1 MSMDLPSN
9 SKTDVVGALTQS
21 LANCYEE
28 IALLHRVSE
37 SMRVSNIPEVVF
49 EQMCNDLKEVLDAES
64 ILILLNNQDLLLRP
78 FMSFLSDQS
87 FVREESLDFIWDH
100 LRMCDDQRLGVLVDS
115 DVDGPFKWDWPE
127 EIRSIIV
134 VPIKRDNVLIGCL
147 VAMNKLKKPDFDY
160 VDARL
165 LISIATKSAVYLENH
180 QLYHDL
186 QDLMIGSLRALTSSI
201 DAKDPYTCGHSE
213 RVAIISRWLA
223 CQKGLSKKQLRDA
236 YLGGLLHDVGK
247 IGISEQ
253 VLCKPGKLTEDEFD
267 QIRRHPEIGANIVQG
282 IKQLIEVNEAIL
294 THHERMDGTG
304 YPRGLQGETIPLIGR
319 IVGLADSF
327 DAMTSTRVY
336 RQALPLDT
344 ALAEI
349 RRYSGTH
356 YDPELS
362 NFLLS
367 LDTNELLHW
376 FESQRQENDFNY
388 LHKTISSSN

>member
-1 MSMDLPSN
+1 MSMDVSSN

-37 SMRVSNIPEVVF
+37 GMRVSNIPEIVF
-49 EQMCNDLKEVLDAES
+49 EQLCNDLKGVLEAES
-64 ILILLNNQDLLLRP
+64 ILILLNNQDVLLRP
-78 FMSFLSDQS
+78 FKSFLSNQS
-87 FVREESLDFIWDH
+87 YVREEMLDFIWDR
-100 LRMCDDQRLGVLVDS
+100 LRICDDQRLGVLVDS

-127 EIRSIIV
+127 EIRSIVV

-147 VAMNKLKKPDFDY
+147 IAMNKLEKPDFDY

-213 RVAIISRWLA
+213 RVALISKWLA
-223 CQKGLSKKQLRDA
+223 CQKGLSEKQLRDA
-236 YLGGLLHDVGK
+236 YLGGFLHDVGK
-247 IGISEQ
+247 IGVSEQ

-267 QIRRHPEIGANIVQG
+267 QIRRHPEIGANILQG
-282 IKQLIEVNEAIL
+282 IKQLIEVNQAVL

-327 DAMTSTRVY
+327 DAMTSARVY

-349 RRYSGTH
+349 RRCRGTH

-367 LDTNELLHW
+367 SDTNELLHR

-388 LHKTISSSN
+388 LHKPISSSK